1 MLRCPKQL
9 LVEAGIHAGCTW
21 QQAISVSGDGLE
33 KELKDQQWL
42 LLGEVSGGLKRSEA
56 VADPETERE
65 SSAGVPADILTAA
78 QSPHGEGDAEAGRAD
93 VLHSQP

>member
-42 LLGEVSGGLKRSEA
+42 LLGEVSWGFEKE
-56 VADPETERE
+56 
-65 SSAGVPADILTAA
+65 
-78 QSPHGEGDAEAGRAD
+78 QSCG
-93 VLHSQP
+93 